1 MRCSGLTLQGARRDN
16 GLVDTPVEP
25 VRGTQHDV
33 LASALANAGDLLR
46 EVAAELQRCPGL
58 DPDTVRHTLAL
69 LRLDPLTRLNRSL
82 LRGRA
87 AAVYRT

>member
-1 MRCSGLTLQGARRDN
+1 MTSDYARRDN
-16 GLVDTPVEP
+16 ALVDTPVVSPPAAQTDAVE
-25 VRGTQHDV
+25 
-33 LASALANAGDLLR
+33 LALANAGELLR
-46 EVAAELQRCPGL
+46 EVAIHVRRNPGL

-87 AAVYRT
+87 AAAYRT

>member
-1 MRCSGLTLQGARRDN
+1 MASGA
-16 GLVDTPVEP
+16 EP
-25 VRGTQHDV
+25 DAVV
-33 LASALANAGDLLR
+33 LALADAGELLR
-46 EVAAELQRCPGL
+46 EVAIHVRRNPDL

-87 AAVYRT
+87 AAAYRT

>member
-1 MRCSGLTLQGARRDN
+1 MRHALAEAN
-16 GLVDTPVEP
+16 GLLQEVA
-25 VRGTQHDV
+25 DV
-33 LASALANAGDLLR
+33 LHRD
-46 EVAAELQRCPGL
+46 PGL

-87 AAVYRT
+87 TAAHRT

>member
-1 MRCSGLTLQGARRDN
+1 MSPLTPPSARRDN
-16 GLVDTPVEP
+16 GSVDAREGPVTGIAQDC
-25 VRGTQHDV
+25 VTQ
-33 LASALANAGDLLR
+33 ALAEGDDLLR
-46 EVAAELQRCPGL
+46 DVAAALQHDSRL

-87 AAVYRT
+87 ATAYRT

>member
-1 MRCSGLTLQGARRDN
+1 MT
-16 GLVDTPVEP
+16 
-25 VRGTQHDV
+25 
-33 LASALANAGDLLR
+33 ASDDADPTATAVQRATELLR
-46 EVAAELQRCPGL
+46 EVENVLRRDPTL

-87 AAVYRT
+87 AAAHRA

>member
-1 MRCSGLTLQGARRDN
+1 MTVVDMPLVRKRRTEQE
-16 GLVDTPVEP
+16 VVE
-25 VRGTQHDV
+25 
-33 LASALANAGDLLR
+33 SALSDAADLLR
-46 EVAAELQRCPGL
+46 EVASALQRSPGL

-87 AAVYRT
+87 AAAYRT

>member
-1 MRCSGLTLQGARRDN
+1 MGRDN
-16 GLVDTPVEP
+16 GPMDAPVEP
-25 VRGTQHDV
+25 TRKSDQEV
-33 LASALANAGDLLR
+33 LATALADAGDLLR
-46 EVAAELQRCPGL
+46 EVAAALQRSPGL

-87 AAVYRT
+87 AAAYRT

>member
-1 MRCSGLTLQGARRDN
+1 MAPSSGA
-16 GLVDTPVEP
+16 EP
-25 VRGTQHDV
+25 DAVV
-33 LASALANAGDLLR
+33 LALADAGELLR
-46 EVAAELQRCPGL
+46 EVAIHVRRNPDL

-87 AAVYRT
+87 AAAYRT